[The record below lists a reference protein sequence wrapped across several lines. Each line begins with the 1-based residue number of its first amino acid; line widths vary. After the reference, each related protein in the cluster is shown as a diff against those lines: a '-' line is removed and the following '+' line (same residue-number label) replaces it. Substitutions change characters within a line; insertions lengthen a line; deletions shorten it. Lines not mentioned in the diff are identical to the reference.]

1 MSLWM
6 QNHMVCRGLGESQ
19 SLCEGHIGFEEQLQI
34 RFEGKLSEGILKH
47 YLKPIEGTETWHY
60 S

>member
-1 MSLWM
+1 M

-19 SLCEGHIGFEEQLQI
+19 SLCEGHIGLEEQLQI